1 MHERVPNSAQAA
13 SAIAAQHCTAQQP
26 GAGRSQRCR
35 FGVDY
40 FFGLQVRFVEMPRV
54 RFVPV
59 EMAPAEAPRPKAL
72 PERCAGSSIMACDG
86 YVSVEGVSS

>member
-1 MHERVPNSAQAA
+1 M
-13 SAIAAQHCTAQQP
+13 
-26 GAGRSQRCR
+26 
-35 FGVDY
+35 
-40 FFGLQVRFVEMPRV
+40 EMPRV

-59 EMAPAEAPRPKAL
+59 EMAPAEAPRPKAP